1 MDQQTKDYLTNK
13 GVDKR
18 FFAPINALKLNDT
31 LLKSVTYSELAIV
44 MPCGLARYVY
54 NKINAPKTLSPE
66 IKTFL
71 TECEI
76 DKKYHVNFER
86 LRLKSVVMVHHVD
99 STHLIDTG
107 TETWEAEIIV
117 KMIKSKLD
125 RNSQDN
131 NSSQE
136 ESMEEE
142 EDDSSQEESIEEEED
157 DSSQEE
163 SMEEDDEEDD
173 EEEEEEAEDAQDS
186 SCEHNTRPKKRQK
199 KSSDC
204 FQGFEKSKGL
214 RIGTISHEKFTEL
227 HQKYDL
233 RRQRHGVDKWKYRYK
248 TNGVV
253 KDVQCGLKKLLEI
266 IWKLDQ
272 AEVAAPKIP
281 APAPVPYVIPKSQ
294 LVAVSE
300 QEIQTPVLEIP
311 GKGFQNPRNIIN
323 T

>member
-1 MDQQTKDYLTNK
+1 MDQQTKDYLNNK

-44 MPCGLARYVY
+44 MPEYLARYVY

-142 EDDSSQEESIEEEED
+142 EDDSSQEEL
-157 DSSQEE
+157 
-163 SMEEDDEEDD
+163 MEDD
-173 EEEEEEAEDAQDS
+173 EEEEEEAEQEAEVEDAQSS
-186 SCEHNTRPKKRQK
+186 SCSDVRPKKRQK
-199 KSSDC
+199 KSSDSRC
-204 FQGFEKSKGL
+204 FEGFEKSKGL

-248 TNGVV
+248 ANGVV

-266 IWKLDQ
+266 IWTLDQ
-272 AEVAAPKIP
+272 EEVAAPKIP

-294 LVAVSE
+294 LAAVSE

>member
-18 FFAPINALKLNDT
+18 LFAPINALKLNDT

-54 NKINAPKTLSPE
+54 NQINAPKTLSPE

-142 EDDSSQEESIEEEED
+142 EDDSSQEESME
-157 DSSQEE
+157 
-163 SMEEDDEEDD
+163 EEDDEEDD
-173 EEEEEEAEDAQDS
+173 EEEEEEAEDAQSS

-214 RIGTISHEKFTEL
+214 RIGTISKEKFTEL

-233 RRQRHGVDKWKYRYK
+233 KRQRHGIDKWKYRYK
-248 TNGVV
+248 ANGVV

-266 IWKLDQ
+266 IWTLDQ
-272 AEVAAPKIP
+272 EEVAAPKIP